1 MEKGKFECAISLR
14 ALSADRGVRKEG
26 AHGFRVHAN
35 IPNSEALVLPDL
47 TTKTAMLRAPR
58 RKIITVGAEDFHCTE
73 VLFQPNFFGKEPA
86 ASTTLTLAR
95 FCTSMTSGILFQR
108 ILLSG

>member
-14 ALSADRGVRKEG
+14 ALPADRGARMEG
-26 AHGFRVHAN
+26 AHGPRAHAN
-35 IPNSEALVLPDL
+35 TPNSEALVLPDL

-58 RKIITVGAEDFHCTE
+58 RKIIIVGAEDFHCAE
-73 VLFQPNFFGKEPA
+73 VLFRPGFFGKEPA

-95 FCTSMTSGILFQR
+95 ICTSKCRVASCSNGYC
-108 ILLSG
+108 